1 MERKLELKDIAVYFP
16 YKLKII
22 CSITKAHT
30 LFGYYKTFNQQWE
43 EWAVVNN
50 PDEKSQTS
58 DILFDDIT
66 PILRPLSD
74 LYRPIIHNGKEIVP
88 IVELAKI
95 SLPLFT
101 WELDNAEDSYYFK
114 LNSARNEDNSYIYFD
129 GNDFKYES
137 IDNEEYNVRNQYQLF
152 DYLHELKI
160 DYRGLIDVGLAIDAN
175 TLVDNPY
182 K

>member
-1 MERKLELKDIAVYFP
+1 MERKLELKEIAVYFP

-74 LYRPIIHNGKEIVP
+74 LYLQITHNRKEIVP
-88 IVELAKI
+88 LIECAKI
-95 SLPLFT
+95 VHPLNN
-101 WELDNAEDSYYFK
+101 WIIEQDDDCNDNYSCFCGCFEFLFNHRSMSFLMWNGD
-114 LNSARNEDNSYIYFD
+114 DYIPV
-129 GNDFKYES
+129 GK
-137 IDNEEYNVRNQYQLF
+137 QYQLF

-175 TLVDNPY
+175 TLENNPY